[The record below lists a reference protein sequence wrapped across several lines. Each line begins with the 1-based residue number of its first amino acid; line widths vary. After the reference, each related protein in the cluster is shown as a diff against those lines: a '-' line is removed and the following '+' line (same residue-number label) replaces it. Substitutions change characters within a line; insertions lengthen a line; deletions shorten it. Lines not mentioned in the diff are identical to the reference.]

1 MKKLQLFICI
11 LTTTFMFGQ
20 NSEKTVLDAVIT
32 HYNAKNYVSF
42 YNLISTDFKAQMS
55 QNDLQGFLSENI
67 YPNFGN
73 LKSIEFIKENNGRK
87 YYNSIFEK
95 GNLDL
100 MIVFSPEFKIN
111 GLSFTPTKAEVI
123 LKTDILSSNKMLTK
137 LDSII
142 DTTIK
147 PFIQNSI
154 NAGLSIGIIQNGETT
169 FYHYG
174 ETKKETA
181 KLPTNNTIY
190 EIGSITKTF
199 TGYLLAQAITDK
211 KVSLD
216 DDIRKFM
223 ASKYTNLEFEGKPI
237 LIKHLVNHTSTLPR
251 LPENLDQ
258 QPNFDPENPYIN
270 YSKEMISIYLQ
281 DFKMNTQP
289 GIKQEYSNFG
299 VALLGI
305 ILENVYKMPY
315 KSLVK
320 NYISMP
326 FKMKNTFESVPTNL
340 IPNFAT
346 GYNAGGLEA
355 KHWDLGSFVAAGGI
369 KSTIEDMTKYLQ
381 ENITETNP
389 KIALSHE
396 ITFTNE
402 KQSNGFAWVIYK
414 TKDNNSLIW
423 HNGGTGGFTSFCGFI
438 KEKKY
443 GVVVLNN
450 STNSVDNIAV
460 SILKKL

>member
-1 MKKLQLFICI
+1 MKKLKLIICI
-11 LTTTFMFGQ
+11 LTSTFMFAQ
-20 NSEKTVLDAVIT
+20 NAEKSVLESILET
-32 HYNAKNYVSF
+32 YNSKDFVSF
-42 YNLISTDFKAQMS
+42 YNLLSNNFKAQMS
-55 QNDLQGFLSENI
+55 QKDLDGFLGENI

-73 LKSIEFIKENNGRK
+73 LKSIKLKSQKESK
-87 YYNSIFEK
+87 TYNAIFER

-100 MIVFSPEFKIN
+100 MLVFNSEFKID
-111 GLSFTPTKAEVI
+111 GLRFSPPKPELPPKI
-123 LKTDILSSNKMLTK
+123 NILSDNKLLTK
-137 LDSII
+137 LD
-142 DTTIK
+142 TIVENIVK
-147 PFIQNSI
+147 PFIKNPV
-154 NAGLSIGIIQNGETT
+154 NAGISIGIIQNGETT

-174 ETKKETA
+174 EAQKETA

-216 DDIRKFM
+216 GDIRKYM
-223 ASKYTNLEFEGKPI
+223 APKYANLEFEGNPI

-258 QPNFDPENPYIN
+258 QLNFDPENPYIN

-281 DFKMNTQP
+281 DFKMKSQP

-305 ILENVYKMPY
+305 ILENVYKMPF

-320 NYISMP
+320 NYISSP
-326 FKMKNTFESVPTNL
+326 FKMKNTFENVPANL
-340 IPNFAT
+340 KLNFAT
-346 GYNAGGLEA
+346 GYNPEGLEA

-369 KSTIEDMTKYLQ
+369 KSTIEDMIMYLQ
-381 ENITETNP
+381 ENISETNP
-389 KIALSHE
+389 KIALTHE
-396 ITFTNE
+396 ITFSSD
-402 KQSNGFAWVIYK
+402 KQSNGLAWVINK
-414 TKDNNSLIW
+414 TKDNNTFIW

-438 KEKKY
+438 KEKKC
-443 GVVVLNN
+443 GVVILNN
-450 STNSVDNIAV
+450 SSNSVDNLAV